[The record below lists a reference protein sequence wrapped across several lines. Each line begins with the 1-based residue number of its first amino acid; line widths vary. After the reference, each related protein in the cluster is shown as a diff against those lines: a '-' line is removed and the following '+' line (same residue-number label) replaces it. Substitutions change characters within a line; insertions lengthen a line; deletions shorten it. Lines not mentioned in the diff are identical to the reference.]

1 MCHLPSSPVLLSS
14 EAAGA
19 SPAHR
24 RGCQGPPRPS
34 APQRGRVRPGRELG
48 HAAPEQKL
56 SVSQG
61 AGVRVLPRSQAAPA
75 GVSLAVFAAGRGARK
90 RE

>member
-1 MCHLPSSPVLLSS
+1 MSPPLLSRPLVLRGGRCQPGS
-14 EAAGA
+14 QTRMSRPAEAE
-19 SPAHR
+19 R
-24 RGCQGPPRPS
+24 
-34 APQRGRVRPGRELG
+34 PQRGRVRPGRELG